1 MISSWTTANVRAAAA
16 HLSEPGSPPTT
27 WWRGAHALLY
37 TAGAQSGI
45 QFLAVVTGL
54 VVVRLLSVREY
65 AYYTIANAALGTL
78 TVLTDCGVTQ
88 SVLALG
94 GKVWQRPQALGAV
107 VAGGMR
113 LRRRFALGAI
123 IVAMPAVF
131 LQLRQQGAAV
141 LAALLVTAS
150 ILPLLVSSITGQVL
164 EVVPRLHQRLGR
176 LQRIQLSGAGLR
188 FLSAVAIIP
197 LFPYAWLASLGAGL
211 AQTWATWRTRRL
223 AGSLADL
230 NAPPDRS
237 ASREMTRLV
246 ARAAPGAIYYALA
259 GQITVWLIA
268 LLGTTRAVAQVG
280 ALSRLAMV
288 YNVVTAAFTVMVVPR
303 FARAQFARDSRALAV
318 YWRVQLA
325 LLVPLGIITLL
336 VAAFPGTVLLLLGRE
351 YLGLTREVVLSAVGG
366 ALGTL
371 AGSAYALAAAR
382 GVITSPW
389 LAVPLA
395 LLIQIGLIMTL
406 PMSTV
411 SGVLWLGVLSNLAFW
426 LTYALNFS
434 FATLVR
440 R

>member
-1 MISSWTTANVRAAAA
+1 VHSLLFTA
-16 HLSEPGSPPTT
+16 S
-27 WWRGAHALLY
+27 
-37 TAGAQSGI
+37 AQSGI

-65 AYYTIANAALGTL
+65 AYYTIANAALGSL
-78 TVLTDCGVTQ
+78 TALTDCGVTQ

-94 GKVWQRPQALGAV
+94 GKVWQSAPGLGAV

-113 LRRRFALGAI
+113 LRRRFALIAVVI
-123 IVAMPAVF
+123 AMPLVF
-131 LQLRQQGAAV
+131 LQLRQQGADAV
-141 LAALLVTAS
+141 AALLVTAS
-150 ILPLLVSSITGQVL
+150 ILPLLLSSITSQVL
-164 EVVPRLHQRLGR
+164 EAVPRLHQRLSQ
-176 LQRIQLSGAGLR
+176 LQRIQLSGAALR
-188 FLSAVAIIP
+188 FLSVVAIIP
-197 LFPYAWLASLGAGL
+197 VLPFAWLASLGAGL
-211 AQTWATWRTRRL
+211 AQIWATWRVRRV
-223 AGSLADL
+223 AGALADL

-246 ARAAPGAIYYALA
+246 ARATPGAIYYALA

-303 FARAQFARDSRALAV
+303 FARAQFARGSTALGV

-325 LLVPLGIITLL
+325 LLAPLGMITLL
-336 VAAFPGTVLLLLGRE
+336 AAAFPGAVLMLIGRE
-351 YLGLTREVVLSAVGG
+351 YFGLTREVVLSAVGG
-366 ALGTL
+366 ALGAL
-371 AGSAYALAAAR
+371 SGSAHALAAAR
-382 GVITSPW
+382 GVITCPW

-395 LLIQIGLIMTL
+395 LLVQTVLIMTL

-426 LTYALNFS
+426 LTYSVNFS
-434 FATLVR
+434 FAMLKR
-440 R
+440 P

>member
-1 MISSWTTANVRAAAA
+1 MLPGNTSAAIAEVPARVSAPQRSWWSGLHT
-16 HLSEPGSPPTT
+16 
-27 WWRGAHALLY
+27 LLF
-37 TAGAQSGI
+37 TAGAQSAI
-45 QFLAVVTGL
+45 QLLAVATGL
-54 VVVRLLSVREY
+54 AVVRLLSVRQY

-94 GKVWQRPQALGAV
+94 GRVWQKSTALGAV

-113 LRRRFALGAI
+113 LRRRFTLLAV
-123 IVAMPAVF
+123 IVAMPAVL
-131 LQLRQQGAAV
+131 LQLRQQGAT
-141 LAALLVTAS
+141 LGEALLVTVS
-150 ILPLLVSSITGQVL
+150 ILPMLLSSITGHLL
-164 EVVPRLHQRLGR
+164 EVVPRLHQRLAA
-176 LQRIQLSGAGLR
+176 LQRIQLWGAALR
-188 FLSAVAIIP
+188 FLSAVALVP
-197 LFPYAWLASLGAGL
+197 LFSFAWLASLSAGL
-211 AQTWATWRTRRL
+211 AQTWATWRVRRL

-230 NAPPDRS
+230 DASPDPR
-237 ASREMTRLV
+237 ASREMARLV

-268 LLGTTRAVAQVG
+268 LFGNTTAVAQVG
-280 ALSRLAMV
+280 ALGRLAML

-303 FARAQFARDSRALAV
+303 FARAHFVHGSSALGV

-325 LLVPLGIITLL
+325 LLALLGTITAL
-336 VAAFPGTVLLLLGRE
+336 VAAFPGAVLMLLGRD
-351 YLGLTREVVLSAVGG
+351 YLGLTHQVVLSAVAG

-371 AGSAYALAAAR
+371 GGCAYALAAAR

-395 LLIQIGLIMTL
+395 LSIQAGLIMTL
-406 PMSTV
+406 PMSSV

-434 FATLVR
+434 FASWR
-440 R
+440 RG

>member
-1 MISSWTTANVRAAAA
+1 MPGSNVHAAVAAA
-16 HLSEPGSPPTT
+16 SERASPPAQRT
-27 WWRGAHALLY
+27 WWSGLRTLLL

-54 VVVRLLSVREY
+54 AVVRLLSVREY

-94 GKVWQRPQALGAV
+94 GRIWQDPAALGAV

-113 LRRRFALGAI
+113 FRRRIALLAI
-123 IVAMPAVF
+123 VFAMPIVL
-131 LQLRQQGAAV
+131 LQLRQQGAGGGE
-141 LAALLVTAS
+141 ALLVTAS
-150 ILPLLVSSITGQVL
+150 ILPMLLSTITGQLL
-164 EVVPRLHQRLGR
+164 EVVPRLHQRLAQ
-176 LQRIQLSGAGLR
+176 LQRIQLSGAALR
-188 FLSAVAIIP
+188 FLSVVAIIP
-197 LFPYAWLASLGAGL
+197 AWPFAWLASLGAGL

-230 NAPPDRS
+230 KAPPDRT
-237 ASREMTRLV
+237 ASREMTRLI

-268 LLGTTRAVAQVG
+268 LFGTTRAVAQVG
-280 ALSRLAMV
+280 ALGRLAMI
-288 YNVVTAAFTVMVVPR
+288 YNVIAAAFTVMVVPR
-303 FARAQFARDSRALAV
+303 FARTHFARGGAALWV

-325 LLVPLGIITLL
+325 LLAPLSLIVLL
-336 VAAFPGTVLLLLGRE
+336 VAAFPAAVLMVLGRE
-351 YLGLTREVVLSAVGG
+351 YLGLTRELLLSAVGG
-366 ALGTL
+366 ACGTL
-371 AGSAYALAAAR
+371 AGIAYALAAAR

-395 LLIQIGLIMTL
+395 LLIQIGLIVTL
-406 PMSTV
+406 PMGTV
-411 SGVLWLGVLSNLAFW
+411 SGVLWLGLLSNLALW
-426 LTYALNFS
+426 LIYSANFS
-434 FATLVR
+434 FATLKR